1 MSRFVL
7 VHGSWHGAWCWD
19 RVVPLLEAAGHEAT
33 ALDLP
38 GHGEDRTRIEDI
50 SLDAY
55 ARRICDVLA
64 AQPEPVNLVGHSMG
78 GSAITQAA
86 EYAADSIASLIYL
99 TAYINQPGESLVDL
113 ASADVDSDLRQ
124 NVIVDEA
131 SGTAHLDDSV
141 LRECFYAD
149 CTPGDLSH
157 ASANLRPEPLTPL
170 ITPLCTGPGGN
181 GRGASAIP
189 KIYIECLQ
197 DRAITPK
204 MQRRI
209 HRRAGCERVYSMD
222 TSHSPFFSTPAELVS
237 VLIAASEGHPES

>member
-19 RVVPLLEAAGHEAT
+19 RVVPLLEAAGHSVT

-50 SLDAY
+50 SLDLY
-55 ARRICDVLA
+55 ARRICEVVA
-64 AQPEPVNLVGHSMG
+64 AQPEPVTLVGHSMG

-86 EYAADSIASLIYL
+86 EYAPHAISSLVYV
-99 TAYINQPGESLVDL
+99 AGYINQPGESLVDI
-113 ASADVDSDLRQ
+113 ANADVDSYVRQ
-124 NVIVDEA
+124 HVTIDTE

-149 CTPGDLSH
+149 CSPDDLSH
-157 ASANLRPEPLTPL
+157 ASANLRPDPLTPL
-170 ITPLCTGPGGN
+170 ITPLSAGPEGD
-181 GRGASAIP
+181 RRAASSIP
-189 KIYIECLQ
+189 KVYIECLE
-197 DRAITPK
+197 DRAVTPE

-209 HRRAGCERVYSMD
+209 ARRAGCVRVYSMD
-222 TSHSPFFSTPAELVS
+222 TSHSPFFSTPAALVS
-237 VLIAASEGHPES
+237 HLIAASEGHPVS